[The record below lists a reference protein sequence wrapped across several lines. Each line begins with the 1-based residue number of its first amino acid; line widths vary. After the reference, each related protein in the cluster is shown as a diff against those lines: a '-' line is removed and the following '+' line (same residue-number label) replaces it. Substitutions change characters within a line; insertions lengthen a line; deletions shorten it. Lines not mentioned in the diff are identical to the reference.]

1 MAVPKRKVSKS
12 KQGKRKSIKKLKAPA
27 LVECSQCHRLKL
39 PHHICPNCG
48 YYGKRKVME
57 VTK

>member
-1 MAVPKRKVSKS
+1 MGVPKRKVSKS
-12 KQGKRKSIKKLKAPA
+12 KQKQRNSTKKLQAPN
-27 LVECSQCHRLKL
+27 LVKCPQCHHLKL

-57 VTK
+57 VT